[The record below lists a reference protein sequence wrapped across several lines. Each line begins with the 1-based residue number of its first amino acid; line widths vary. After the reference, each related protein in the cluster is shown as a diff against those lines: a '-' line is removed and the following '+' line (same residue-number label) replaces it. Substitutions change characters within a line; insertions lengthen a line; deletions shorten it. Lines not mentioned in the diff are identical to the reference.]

1 MNLGKTV
8 SVENVVDIEI
18 DNKVV
23 AKAIND
29 ATVVEVTTVEANTS
43 VNA

>member
-18 DNKVV
+18 DNKAV
-23 AKAIND
+23 AKAINEV
-29 ATVVEVTTVEANTS
+29 TVEVATVEADTS